1 MNTSASKCK
10 NELCTIHNLQVS
22 INVQTQTFLH
32 ITSAFH
38 LDTCRYIFLNVGG
51 WGRKSAI
58 KTKLN
63 KEYEWNS
70 GTLAMQKRCGITFR
84 NHFIKLFSNWQV
96 MSGVR
101 SAETLQQRHL
111 DMNSGKQK
119 GFSTIKS
126 SGWLTW
132 SFSGLSEMSFRL
144 LEVRFRWVVVGLS
157 VRTHQHWTVKPAS
170 LYSKNGALSGKYRW
184 QRSKKRQWPR
194 QFAQHAAPKKKERQ
208 TVEDRNER
216 SSSPLNSHLS
226 DTGWSAPE
234 DKLLTTQRSIGVWRK
249 TFKFS

>member
-32 ITSAFH
+32 ITSVFH

-84 NHFIKLFSNWQV
+84 NHFIK
-96 MSGVR
+96 
-101 SAETLQQRHL
+101 
-111 DMNSGKQK
+111 SGKQK

-157 VRTHQHWTVKPAS
+157 VRTHQPWTVKPAS